1 MPIKKEM
8 PLLKKLGLWFLGVV
22 VVFSL
27 LVWIVTPSHAAMATD
42 PRIAEVERIWEKF
55 DPNLILFEDGFTLV
69 GYEIFFPGRDA
80 VEGLVAWRKL
90 SPFERLSFLEKE
102 GVSLPRGIWASRRND
117 ELVRD
122 VRRNNPD
129 ISDAGV
135 SELLGTLGIETVR
148 ACVASQSM
156 HPDLCI
162 FFLGRIAN
170 RAEILAAQRQ
180 VGWYLWRTANQR
192 ELDAVRR
199 SSALPLN
206 R

>member
-1 MPIKKEM
+1 M

-42 PRIAEVERIWEKF
+42 PRIAEVERIWKKF
-55 DPNLILFEDGFTLV
+55 DPNLILFEDGLTLV

-80 VEGLVAWRKL
+80 VEGLLAWRKL
-90 SPFERLSFLEKE
+90 SPFERLAFLKKE
-102 GVSLPRGIWASRRND
+102 GALLPRGLWASQRND

-122 VRRNNPD
+122 IRRNNPD
-129 ISDAGV
+129 ISNEGLN
-135 SELLGTLGIETVR
+135 EIFGFLGTETVR
-148 ACVASQSM
+148 ACVASNSM
-156 HPDLCI
+156 HVDLCI
-162 FFLGRIAN
+162 FFLGDIAN
-170 RAEILAAQRQ
+170 RAEILVAQRQ
-180 VGWYLWRTANQR
+180 VGRYLWRNANQR

-199 SSALPLN
+199 SSASPPN